1 MSLNGYEYDTETGY
15 VRPTNFTSMPPWYQ
29 SAQKW
34 DSATS
39 TAWYKTLSECLN
51 NPPGNPDP
59 DKKTNFTTT
68 YLWENR
74 NKSIPKSGSIS
85 WPLAVT
91 AALSKFIGSDKGSA
105 LANWLCGGYLYKG
118 LFGLSS
124 EKYDSSDFI
133 DAENCYSFYD
143 PKIRISDCLMA
154 IKSANVAAHDWV
166 VRAAS
171 AKFANK
177 VAHEEKMY
185 AKTIEAEKN
194 AVVKVSETA
203 TGVVED
209 AATGLA
215 KVAEG
220 AGKAAGDTLS
230 AGAWILSNAWWIAP
244 STIALLI
251 YFAWKSKA
259 TIAKVAAG
267 AAVGGPV
274 GAATAL
280 AMNGKERK

>member
-1 MSLNGYEYDTETGY
+1 MSLNGFTYDTATGY
-15 VRPTNFTSMPPWYQ
+15 IRPTNFTSMPTWYE

-34 DSATS
+34 DQATA
-39 TAWYKTLSECLN
+39 TAWYKVLSDYLN
-51 NPPGNPDP
+51 NPPANPDP
-59 DKKTNFTTT
+59 NKKTNFTTT

-74 NKSIPKSGSIS
+74 NRSVPKSGAIS
-85 WPLAVT
+85 WPLAVSS
-91 AALSKFIGSDKGSA
+91 ALSKFIGPDRGSA

-118 LFGLSS
+118 FFGLSS
-124 EKYDSSDFI
+124 EEYDADDFI

-143 PKIRISDCLMA
+143 PKIRISDCLLA

-177 VAHEEKMY
+177 VAHESIMYNKTLESEKK
-185 AKTIEAEKN
+185 AAVNVAES
-194 AVVKVSETA
+194 AA
-203 TGVVED
+203 GVVGD

-244 STIALLI
+244 SSVVLI
-251 YFAWKSKA
+251 MYIAWKSKA
-259 TIAKVAAG
+259 TIAKAAAG

-274 GAATAL
+274 GAITAVAL
-280 AMNGKERK
+280 NGKGRK